1 MALST
6 YTWTHA
12 KKAAIMQEYLESMTV
27 ARAISDFVVGKKF
40 IHNPFP
46 TPGAVTVNSP
56 MTGLYT
62 PVTLTTN
69 DDSLEVNREAIYN
82 THLFDFETTFADYNL
97 ANEVFKI
104 AAAKL
109 AEDMDRELLAIL
121 AAGAGNTVSVP
132 GGFTKTNVFAKV
144 AEADGHLSGYVQGV
158 VNGMYIVIG
167 NTSKPAFVEA
177 GATAGF
183 NYADSTLMN
192 GLFGKLFNFD
202 IYVVRNTQ
210 MPVDTA
216 IAGVKKASTTGIGGA
231 IKIEEKQV
239 SGKTGIE
246 WAAIN
251 YSRSALWNNNE
262 PLVVKFDLGTSS

>member
-12 KKAAIMQEYLESMTV
+12 KKASIMQEYLESMTV
-27 ARAISDFVVGKKF
+27 ARAISDFVVGKKY

-62 PVTLTTN
+62 PVTLTTT

-97 ANEVFKI
+97 ANEVLKL
-104 AAAKL
+104 ASAKL

-121 AAGAGNTVSVP
+121 AAGAGTTINVS
-132 GGFTKTNVFAKV
+132 GGFTKVNAFDSIASAVGV
-144 AEADGHLSGYVQGV
+144 LSGYTQSM
-158 VNGMYIVIG
+158 NGLYIVID
-167 NTSKPAFVEA
+167 NTQVPAFISA

-183 NYADSTLMN
+183 TFADAVLNN
-192 GLFGKLFNFD
+192 GLMGNIMGFD
-202 IYVVRNTQ
+202 IYTVRAGQLPAN
-210 MPVDTA
+210 TA
-216 IAGVKKASTTGIGGA
+216 IAGIKKASTTGTGGA

-239 SGKTGIE
+239 SGKTGTE
-246 WAAIN
+246 FAAIN
-251 YSRSALWNNNE
+251 YSRSALWNNNQ
-262 PLVVKFDLGTSS
+262 PLVVKFDFAVSS